1 MNLYETPITL
11 WYWEQVG
18 GTLIEE
24 FIMVARSL
32 SNGWRAAD
40 GLIILGGEMIRMPLG
55 SKVNIEGKD
64 VIVIQTK
71 DNVLG
76 MNLMGQALFS
86 RDLIIKY
93 HNPRS
98 VISIALCTKSDAIL
112 QPLLEAHE
120 GCKVVVYGEAIV
132 DNLK

>member
-1 MNLYETPITL
+1 MSLYETPITL

-98 VISIALCTKSDAIL
+98 VISIALCTKSNAIL
-112 QPLLEAHE
+112 
-120 GCKVVVYGEAIV
+120 
-132 DNLK
+132 